1 MFKTPYNT
9 TSLKD
14 YDLTKIVSDIQR
26 SLITQDGS
34 SEVRQMREPDS
45 NKVLPIYELLPRA
58 ENIGAFTQPIVVRHK
73 DEDVIVVDVR
83 PLVRENRIGEISVAS
98 TSDYKMLSYYGTLC
112 STWLHGGQS
121 VLQRNS
127 AFAGRIF
134 VTWLTGLITRTLN
147 LDMLNQV
154 QLKVITGMYFECMFE
169 EKQGDTL
176 TEREKQQYAIAAGK
190 YSYSNTQNATEIL
203 KQVPF
208 MESIDDYIKT
218 LHATHPRFEALTK
231 ANIFA
236 MVSRSWFGASA
247 PILCAV
253 SLEYPPAFYTMV
265 YFALNYRG
273 YNKTG
278 VGNIV
283 YASRTSAEAK
293 QFKTSIERLFD
304 EAMV

>member
-14 YDLTKIVSDIQR
+14 YDLSKIITEVQR
-26 SLITQDGS
+26 SLITQEAS

-45 NKVLPIYELLPRA
+45 NKALPIYELLPRA
-58 ENIGAFTQPIVVRHK
+58 ENIGAFTQPIVIRHK
-73 DEDVIVVDVR
+73 DEDVFVVDVR
-83 PLVRENRIGEISVAS
+83 PLVRENRIGEISIAS
-98 TSDYKMLSYYGTLC
+98 SSDYKTLAYYGTLA
-112 STWLHGGQS
+112 STWLNNGEG
-121 VLQRNS
+121 VLQRNNV
-127 AFAGRIF
+127 FPGRVF
-134 VTWLTGLITRTLN
+134 VTWLSGLITRTLN

-154 QLKVITGMYFECMFE
+154 QLKLITGMYFECLFTE
-169 EKQGDTL
+169 NENAEV

-190 YSYSNTQNATEIL
+190 YSYSNTQTATDLL
-203 KQVPF
+203 KDIPKMQ
-208 MESIDDYIKT
+208 SIEDYIRV
-218 LHATHPRFEALTK
+218 LHSVSPRFEALTK

-236 MVSRSWFGASA
+236 MVGRSWFGASA
-247 PILCAV
+247 PVFCAV

-278 VGNIV
+278 IGNIV

-293 QFKTSIERLFD
+293 QFKTGIERLFD